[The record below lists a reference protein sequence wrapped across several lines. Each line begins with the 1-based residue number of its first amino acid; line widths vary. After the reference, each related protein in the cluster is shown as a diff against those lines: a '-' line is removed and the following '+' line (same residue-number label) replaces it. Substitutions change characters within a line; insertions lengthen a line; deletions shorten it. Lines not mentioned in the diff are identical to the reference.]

1 MAKKFFFMFSLLM
14 AMLVCMAD
22 DEFPANGGS
31 GEQIELQVYYDDSD
45 PESEA
50 ACDSTATDYIDPSKT
65 YPHRPRTP
73 MHAPCVC
80 LNDHTL
86 TFVIDHP
93 DYVLTIKD
101 EDGEEVYTTTVFS
114 TETQVA
120 LPATL
125 SGEYEIELVMGN
137 WIFTGYITL

>member
-1 MAKKFFFMFSLLM
+1 
-14 AMLVCMAD
+14 
-22 DEFPANGGS
+22 
-31 GEQIELQVYYDDSD
+31 
-45 PESEA
+45 
-50 ACDSTATDYIDPSKT
+50 
-65 YPHRPRTP
+65 